1 MTQPKYFYIRKEAI
15 SMKVKLAEHET
26 SQLNMLTETAISR
39 VDAIDK
45 CDQLGKMFVEHFHKV
60 VKEGVYSSTFN
71 HHCAEMQAWYDS
83 ARDIT
88 LKSSGKVIT
97 KTNLIDWFFSMGKH
111 VEAVVEEEYVDTY
124 EKFYIELL
132 HSSISVKE
140 AFEKV
145 LPQ

>member
-1 MTQPKYFYIRKEAI
+1 
-15 SMKVKLAEHET
+15 MKVKLAEHET

-60 VKEGVYSSTFN
+60 VTEGVYSSAFN

-88 LKSSGKVIT
+88 LKSNGKVVT
-97 KTNLIDWFFSMGKH
+97 KTNLIDWFFSMGKN
-111 VEAVVEEEYVDTY
+111 VEDVVEEEYVDTY

-132 HSSISVKE
+132 HSNISVKE

-145 LPQ
+145 LL

>member
-1 MTQPKYFYIRKEAI
+1 
-15 SMKVKLAEHET
+15 MKVKLAEHET
-26 SQLNMLTETAISR
+26 SQLNMLTEMAISK

-45 CDQLGKMFVEHFHKV
+45 CNQLGKMFVEHFRKV
-60 VKEGVYSSTFN
+60 VKEGVYSSAFN
-71 HHCAEMQAWYDS
+71 YHCAEMQAWYDS

-97 KTNLIDWFFSMGKH
+97 KTNLIDWFFSMGKN
-111 VEAVVEEEYVDTY
+111 VEDVVEEEYVDTY

-132 HSSISVKE
+132 HSNISVKE

-145 LPQ
+145 LL

>member
-1 MTQPKYFYIRKEAI
+1 
-15 SMKVKLAEHET
+15 MKVELAQYET
-26 SQLNMLTETAISR
+26 SQLNMLTEMTISR

-45 CDQLGKMFVEHFHKV
+45 CNQLGKMFVEHFHKV
-60 VKEGVYSSTFN
+60 VKEGSYSSTFN

-97 KTNLIDWFFSMGKH
+97 KTNLIDWFFSMGKN
-111 VEAVVEEEYVDTY
+111 VEDVVEEEYVDTY

-132 HSSISVKE
+132 HSNISVKE

>member
-1 MTQPKYFYIRKEAI
+1 
-15 SMKVKLAEHET
+15 MKVELAQYET
-26 SQLNMLTETAISR
+26 SQLNMLTEMTISR

-45 CDQLGKMFVEHFHKV
+45 CHQLGKMFVEHFHKV
-60 VKEGVYSSTFN
+60 VKEGSYSSTFN
-71 HHCAEMQAWYDS
+71 HHCAEMQASYDS

-97 KTNLIDWFFSMGKH
+97 KTNLIDWFFSMGKN
-111 VEAVVEEEYVDTY
+111 VEDVVEEEYVDTY

-132 HSSISVKE
+132 HSNISVKE

-145 LPQ
+145 LSQ